1 MALIYLLLF
10 VLPQVLLYVY
20 LRERLPDPA
29 RPARA
34 HLVRAGLAAVFAVFN
49 FPWLFVARRVLL
61 GSVWGMG
68 RIPYLGPWIAWQVL
82 GWILLGVV
90 AVYVIAKAVAWL
102 GVRVRRAP
110 ATGRA
115 PDPGISRRRFLVRA

>member
-10 VLPQVLLYVY
+10 VSPQVLLYGY

-29 RPARA
+29 RPGRAR
-34 HLVRAGLAAVFAVFN
+34 LVRAGLAVVFTVFN

-68 RIPYLGPWIAWQVL
+68 RIPYLGPWIAWQML
-82 GWILLGVV
+82 GWVFFGLV
-90 AVYVIAKAVAWL
+90 AVYVIAKAVVWL
-102 GVRVRRAP
+102 GKSV
-110 ATGRA
+110 GRA
-115 PDPGISRRRFLVRA
+115 PSAAREPDTG